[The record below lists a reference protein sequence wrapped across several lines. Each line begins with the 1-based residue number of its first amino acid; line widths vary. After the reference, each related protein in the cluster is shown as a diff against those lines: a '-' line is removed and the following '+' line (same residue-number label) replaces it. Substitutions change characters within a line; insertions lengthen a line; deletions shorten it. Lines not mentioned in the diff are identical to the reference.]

1 MIDPEFLLQYIG
13 ACLLFSIVPGPSVT
27 VVVAN
32 SLARGTK
39 AGLLT
44 ILGTEIAMLSMVL
57 IVAIGMDAVMG
68 LVSEAFTI
76 IKLVGAAY
84 LIWIGWKMFTATGK
98 LEMDRAG
105 DRLPLA
111 RYLWQ
116 GALINWSNPKTLL
129 FLGAFLP
136 QFVDTSRPAFEQIM
150 TLGLIV
156 MVVATAT
163 DSIYA
168 VLAGRAREVLTSARV
183 RVMSR
188 VSGVIL
194 MIGGVWLA
202 LSGRA
207 EAAGR
212 EEARPEHVEQQP
224 GEHQQAAGNLQ
235 PGDRLA
241 EQQRRATDARDR
253 HQQRERRHQA
263 RRVARQ
269 QQAPGAVAEQR
280 GAPGHEQQRAA
291 PDPGDVR
298 EC

>member
-1 MIDPEFLLQYIG
+1 MIDPVILLPYIG

-44 ILGTEIAMLSMVL
+44 ILGTEIAMLSMVF
-57 IVAIGMDAVMG
+57 IVAIGMDAVMMA
-68 LVSEAFTI
+68 VSEAFTV

-98 LEMDRAG
+98 LEMGQAG
-105 DRLPLA
+105 DRLPLV
-111 RYLWQ
+111 RYIWQ

-136 QFVDTSRPAFEQIM
+136 QFVDTSRPAFGQIM

-156 MVVATAT
+156 MAVATAT

-168 VLAGRAREVLTSARV
+168 VLAGRAREALTVARV
-183 RVMSR
+183 RMMSR
-188 VSGVIL
+188 VSGLIL

-202 LSGRA
+202 L
-207 EAAGR
+207 
-212 EEARPEHVEQQP
+212 
-224 GEHQQAAGNLQ
+224 
-235 PGDRLA
+235 
-241 EQQRRATDARDR
+241 
-253 HQQRERRHQA
+253 
-263 RRVARQ
+263 
-269 QQAPGAVAEQR
+269 
-280 GAPGHEQQRAA
+280 
-291 PDPGDVR
+291 VR
-298 EC
+298 KS

>member
-1 MIDPEFLLQYIG
+1 MIDPVILLPYIG

-32 SLARGTK
+32 ALARGTK

-57 IVAIGMDAVMG
+57 IVAIGMDAVMTV
-68 LVSEAFTI
+68 VSEAFTV

-84 LIWIGWKMFTATGK
+84 LIWIGWKMFNSTGK
-98 LEMDRAG
+98 LDMDKSG
-105 DRLPLA
+105 DRLPLV
-111 RYLWQ
+111 RYIWQ

-136 QFVDTSRPAFEQIM
+136 QFVDTSRPAFGQIM

-156 MVVATAT
+156 MAVATAT

-168 VLAGRAREVLTSARV
+168 VLAGRAREALTVARV
-183 RVMSR
+183 RMMSR

-202 LSGRA
+202 L
-207 EAAGR
+207 
-212 EEARPEHVEQQP
+212 
-224 GEHQQAAGNLQ
+224 
-235 PGDRLA
+235 
-241 EQQRRATDARDR
+241 
-253 HQQRERRHQA
+253 
-263 RRVARQ
+263 
-269 QQAPGAVAEQR
+269 
-280 GAPGHEQQRAA
+280 
-291 PDPGDVR
+291 VR
-298 EC
+298 KS